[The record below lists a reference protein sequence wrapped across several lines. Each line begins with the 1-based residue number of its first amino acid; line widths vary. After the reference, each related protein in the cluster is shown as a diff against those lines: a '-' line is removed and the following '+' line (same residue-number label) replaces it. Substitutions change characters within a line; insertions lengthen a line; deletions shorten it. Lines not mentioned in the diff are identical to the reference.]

1 MTSTVAENRIV
12 AGIWAVGHIDAN
24 VRKQKDRD
32 AGTWLTPFFFFL
44 FPFFSAWDLS
54 PWDGATPHS
63 RWSFHSHLSHS
74 GEAST
79 DMPRTVSLR
88 LFQIPSHGQ

>member
-32 AGTWLTPFFFFL
+32 AGTWLTPFFFFFFFL
-44 FPFFSAWDLS
+44 F
-54 PWDGATPHS
+54 
-63 RWSFHSHLSHS
+63 
-74 GEAST
+74 
-79 DMPRTVSLR
+79 
-88 LFQIPSHGQ
+88 FQLGTYVHGMGPLHIQGGPSILI